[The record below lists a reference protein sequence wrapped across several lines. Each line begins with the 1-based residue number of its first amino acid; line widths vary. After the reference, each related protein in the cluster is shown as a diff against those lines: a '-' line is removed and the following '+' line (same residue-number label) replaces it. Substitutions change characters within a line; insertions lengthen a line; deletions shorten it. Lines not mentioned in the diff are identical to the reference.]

1 MFGLGK
7 IGSTIHLAINHLQQR
22 WRGEESF
29 KERVMFTQGL
39 GKQRHY
45 NYEEREGIIP
55 FKRVCVWVCVRLW
68 RYGGMKKYDV
78 SQETEYLGESM
89 KKKYNREEGKGR
101 IMEGVLYLMTETGL
115 HSIGN
120 EGRCF

>member
-1 MFGLGK
+1 
-7 IGSTIHLAINHLQQR
+7 
-22 WRGEESF
+22 
-29 KERVMFTQGL
+29 
-39 GKQRHY
+39 
-45 NYEEREGIIP
+45 
-55 FKRVCVWVCVRLW
+55 
-68 RYGGMKKYDV
+68 MKKYDV

-89 KKKYNREEGKGR
+89 EKKYNREEGKGR

>member
-1 MFGLGK
+1 MFGLGR

-29 KERVMFTQGL
+29 KERVMFIQGL

-55 FKRVCVWVCVRLW
+55 FKRVCVCVLMKVW
-68 RYGGMKKYDV
+68 RHEK
-78 SQETEYLGESM
+78 
-89 KKKYNREEGKGR
+89 
-101 IMEGVLYLMTETGL
+101 I
-115 HSIGN
+115 
-120 EGRCF
+120 